1 MIVHPSGMKL
11 SQAGGCDEF
20 IHAELDP
27 DPIKK
32 IIPGSNRDQIFD
44 HIQDRNTEAYTGIL
58 EEGKSAFEPARRIPF
73 RRR

>member
-1 MIVHPSGMKL
+1 MKL
-11 SQAGGCDEF
+11 CQAGGCDEF
-20 IHAELDP
+20 TYAELDP

-32 IIPGSNRDQIFD
+32 IIPGSNRDQTFD

-58 EEGKSAFEPARRIPF
+58 EEGKSVFEPARRIPF